1 MKRKPG
7 PSISVITLGCSKNAV
22 DSELLLGQLAG
33 GGARLVDNVE
43 DAEVAVVN
51 TCGFIEAA
59 KRESIDAIVEA
70 VRRKN
75 TGRLKKVVVMGCL
88 SERYAEQ
95 LAKEIPEVDAYFGSH
110 HLRQVVAE
118 LGVNFK
124 QELLGERL
132 LSTPSHSAY
141 LKISE
146 GCDHP
151 CSFCA
156 IPLMRGTHGTR
167 PLEEIWEEAQRLA
180 DKGVKELILIGQD
193 TTYYGVDRYG
203 ERRLETLL
211 RRLTTI
217 EGIEWIRLMYAF
229 PANFPLEILKVYHES
244 PKLCR
249 YLDIPVQHASDNV
262 LRSMR
267 RGVSSRATRALIQNI
282 REKLPDIALRTT
294 LIVGYPNET
303 ERDYEILCDFVK
315 EMKFHRLGVFTY
327 SQEDGTAAFDLGDP
341 IPKEV
346 KEARRDRIMQLQQ
359 EISLERN
366 QSLIGSRVDVLFDRR
381 DGHFL
386 VGRTEWDAPEIDQEM
401 YVASSNGLPVGSLAP
416 VRVVDAT
423 EYDLFGEIDRGSLS
437 P

>member
-1 MKRKPG
+1 MKRKRGPG
-7 PSISVITLGCSKNAV
+7 ISVITLGCSKNVV
-22 DSELLLGQLAG
+22 DTELLLGQLG
-33 GGARLVDNVE
+33 GNGARLVEDVE
-43 DAEVAVVN
+43 DAEIAVVN

-59 KRESIDAIVEA
+59 KQESVDAIVEA
-70 VRRKN
+70 VQRKN
-75 TGRLKKVVVMGCL
+75 IGRLKKVVVMGCL

-95 LAKEIPEVDAYFGSH
+95 LAQEIPDVDAYYGSH
-110 HLRQVVAE
+110 HLREVVAE
-118 LGVNFK
+118 LGVDFR
-124 QELLGERL
+124 QELLGERV

-156 IPLMRGTHGTR
+156 IPLMRGTHRTR
-167 PLEEIWEEAQRLA
+167 PLEEVVGEAQRLA

-211 RRLTTI
+211 RRVTTI
-217 EGIEWIRLMYAF
+217 GGIEWIRLMYAF
-229 PANFPLEILKVYHES
+229 PAKFPMGILNVYCES

-249 YLDIPVQHASDNV
+249 YLDIPVQHASDDV

-267 RGVSSRATRALIQNI
+267 RGVTRRATRELIQSI

-303 ERDYEILCDFVK
+303 ERDYEILCDFVSQ
-315 EMKFHRLGVFTY
+315 MKFHRLGVFTY
-327 SQEDGTAAFDLGDP
+327 SQEDGTAAYDLGDP

-346 KEARRDRIMQLQQ
+346 KEARRDGIMQLQQ
-359 EISLERN
+359 GISLERN
-366 QSLIGSRVDVLFDRR
+366 QSLIGSTVNVLFDRR
-381 DGHFL
+381 EGDFL
-386 VGRTEWDAPEIDQEM
+386 VGRTEWDAPEIDQEV
-401 YVASSNGLPVGSLAP
+401 YVTSSNGLSEGSIAS

-423 EYDLFGEIDRGSLS
+423 EYDLFGEIEGGSLS